1 MLPNSLTVPASF
13 AHNLLV
19 GARKVLQPYEVETL
33 LQTAGI
39 TQTVIERQG
48 ARVTREQFV
57 RLYEVV
63 VLATGD
69 EMLGL
74 WSRPLRAGTFK
85 YLGQV
90 LLDAPSAF
98 TAMYRFSRF
107 WSILLDDYKLEF
119 SCNQGTVRL
128 ALVPAAQDIKPIASG
143 HELMIKL
150 IYGIASWLIGRRLEI
165 IHVGFGFARPPRF
178 SEHAELF
185 PGPVGFDH
193 DVTFVCFDEQ
203 SLRQPF
209 HRTKRELLEFVK
221 RAPNDWIFVTF
232 DRGATTSRVRAFL
245 SGKAASE
252 QKLLSAASALG
263 MSDRTLSRRLA
274 FEGTGFQ
281 KIRDEIRRDMA
292 VDALVNTSEPIDAIA
307 ASVGFENTQA
317 FYRAFHAWTGGTPGG
332 FRRRLR

>member
-19 GARKVLQPYEVETL
+19 GARKVLEPLEVENL
-33 LQTAGI
+33 LQTAGL

-48 ARVTREQFV
+48 VRVTREQFV
-57 RLYEVV
+57 RLYKAVV
-63 VLATGD
+63 FATDD

-85 YLGQV
+85 YLGQI

-98 TAMYRFSRF
+98 IAMYRFSRY

-119 SCNQGTVRL
+119 SCNQGIVRL
-128 ALVPAAQDIKPIASG
+128 ALVPLTQGIKPIASG

-165 IHVGFGFARPPRF
+165 IRVGFGFGRPARF

-185 PGPVGFDH
+185 PDAVEFDQ
-193 DVTFVCFDEQ
+193 DATFVCFDEQ
-203 SLRQPF
+203 SLRQQF
-209 HRTKRELLEFVK
+209 HRTKRELLEFVR

-232 DRGATTSRVRAFL
+232 DHGVATSRVRAFL
-245 SGKAASE
+245 SGKEASD

-274 FEGTGFQ
+274 LEGTGFQ
-281 KIRDEIRRDMA
+281 KIRDEIRRDRA
-292 VDALVNTSEPIDAIA
+292 VHALVNTSDSIDAIA
-307 ASVGFENTQA
+307 TAVGFENTQA
-317 FYRAFHAWTGGTPGG
+317 FYRAFHAWTGGTPGS
-332 FRRRLR
+332 FRRRLQ